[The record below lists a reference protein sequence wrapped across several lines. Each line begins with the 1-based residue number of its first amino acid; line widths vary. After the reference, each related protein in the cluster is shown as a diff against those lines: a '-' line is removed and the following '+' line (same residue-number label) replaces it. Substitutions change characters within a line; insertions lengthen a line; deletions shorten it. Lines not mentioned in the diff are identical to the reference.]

1 MSTPADGA
9 AYWLRWE
16 VFVCGALIA
25 VPTALAAAL
34 LPRLRRSAAPLRATD
49 LWVPCWSRLHP
60 GWLLGY
66 RAFALAAAAA
76 LLARNIA
83 SHSFTVFFFYTQWT
97 FLLVTIYFALATAIS
112 AHGCWVYSKK
122 SSRKA
127 DESHGFLNVDVE
139 NHNLSGERKR
149 DEIDK
154 TKSYYDEIAN
164 EKRATFWGR
173 CMQIIYQASAGATML
188 TDVTFWGLLVPF
200 FYRDRFGLSMVTDG
214 MHSLNFIFL
223 LIDTLLNNMPF
234 PWYRI
239 AFFVFWSFSYV
250 TFQWV
255 LHASSA
261 LSWWPYP
268 FLDLSSSGAPL
279 WYLAMAIAHVPCFSL
294 YWLVVKGK
302 RAYFPRLFPH
312 AYVRTSN

>member
-1 MSTPADGA
+1 MSTAADGA

-34 LPRLRRSAAPLRATD
+34 LPRLRRSVAPLRATD

-76 LLARNIA
+76 LLGRNIA
-83 SHSFTVFFFYTQWT
+83 SHGLTVFFFYTQWT
-97 FLLVTIYFALATAIS
+97 FLLVTVYFALATAIS

-122 SSRKA
+122 ASRKA

-139 NHNLSGERKR
+139 NHDLSGERKR

-154 TKSYYDEIAN
+154 VKSYYEEIAN
-164 EKRATFWGR
+164 EKRAAFWGR
-173 CMQIIYQASAGATML
+173 CMQIIYQASAGASML

-214 MHSLNFIFL
+214 MHSLNAIFL
-223 LIDTLLNNMPF
+223 LTDTLLNNMPF

-239 AFFVFWSFSYV
+239 AFFVFWSCSYI

-255 LHASSA
+255 LHACGG

-302 RAYFPRLFPH
+302 HAYFPRLFPH

>member
-9 AYWLRWE
+9 AYWLRWQ
-16 VFVCGALIA
+16 VLVCGAVIA

-49 LWVPCWSRLHP
+49 LWLPCWPRLHP

-76 LLARNIA
+76 LLVRDIVP
-83 SHSFTVFFFYTQWT
+83 HGPRVFFFYTQWT
-97 FLLVTIYFALATAIS
+97 FLLVTIYFAVATAIS
-112 AHGCWVYSKK
+112 AHGCWSYSKK
-122 SSRKA
+122 SLRKT
-127 DESHGFLNVDVE
+127 DEYGDVE
-139 NHNLSGERKR
+139 NRDLSTSISGERKN

-154 TKSYYDEIAN
+154 MASYYEQIAN
-164 EKRATFWGR
+164 EKRAAFWGR

-200 FYRDRFGLSMVTDG
+200 FYRDKFGLSMVTDG
-214 MHSLNFIFL
+214 MHSVNAVLL

-239 AFFVFWSFSYV
+239 AFFVFWSCSYV

-255 LHASSA
+255 IHASGA

-268 FLDLSSSGAPL
+268 FLDLASPGAPL
-279 WYLAMAIAHVPCFSL
+279 WYLAMAVAHVPCFSA
-294 YWLVVKGK
+294 YWLVVKAK
-302 RAYFPRLFPH
+302 RTYFPRMFPQ
-312 AYVRTSN
+312 AYVRTS